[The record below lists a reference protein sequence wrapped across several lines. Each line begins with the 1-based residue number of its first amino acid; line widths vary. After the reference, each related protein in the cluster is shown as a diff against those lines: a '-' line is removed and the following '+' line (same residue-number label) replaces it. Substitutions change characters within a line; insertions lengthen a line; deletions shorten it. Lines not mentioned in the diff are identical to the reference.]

1 LRLIWL
7 SGLSFALLFGSSA
20 ESGGLGAARPGPHAA
35 PVLFPAPV
43 AAFSR
48 PAQTS
53 QTIETPGNEHG
64 QPSTWPPPPANK
76 KTMNLDELKSE
87 ADQLIAMSQA
97 LSAQLDQIASGTYP
111 KRAIDNLKKIEKLS
125 KHIRKKIE

>member
-7 SGLSFALLFGSSA
+7 SGLSFALLVGVSA
-20 ESGGLGAARPGPHAA
+20 ESGGLGTTRPVPHAA
-35 PVLFPAPV
+35 PALFPAPA
-43 AAFSR
+43 AAFSS

-64 QPSTWPPPPANK
+64 QPSKWPPPPADK
-76 KTMNLDELKSE
+76 KTMNLIELKSE

-97 LSAQLDQIASGTYP
+97 LPAQLDTIASGTYP
-111 KRAIDNLKKIEKLS
+111 KRVIDNLKKIEKLS